1 MKLIVGLGNP
11 DAKYVN
17 TRHNTGFMV
26 LDEILKKKNL
36 ILKEKFKSFFVKD
49 NDILYALPK
58 TYMNLSGLAVSEIM
72 NFFKLD
78 VKDILVVYDDVSLNL
93 GTIRFRASGSDGGH
107 NGIKSIIKEISSDN
121 FDRLKVGIGQK
132 PESMPLDRFVLEEF
146 KRDEK
151 ENMKKII
158 EIASDACLDWI
169 DKDMNFL
176 QSKYNKSYI

>member
-93 GTIRFRASGSDGGH
+93 GTIRFRASGSDGGPITLT
-107 NGIKSIIKEISSDN
+107 G
-121 FDRLKVGIGQK
+121 
-132 PESMPLDRFVLEEF
+132 
-146 KRDEK
+146 
-151 ENMKKII
+151 
-158 EIASDACLDWI
+158 
-169 DKDMNFL
+169 
-176 QSKYNKSYI
+176 